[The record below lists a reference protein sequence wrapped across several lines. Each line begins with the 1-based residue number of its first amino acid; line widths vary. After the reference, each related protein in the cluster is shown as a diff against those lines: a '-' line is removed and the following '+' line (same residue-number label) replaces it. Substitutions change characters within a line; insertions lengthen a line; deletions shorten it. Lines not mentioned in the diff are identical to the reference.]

1 MRYNIEQWINPKSE
15 IAHAYANLYEP
26 GTSSKTLKRGKQGA
40 SGSNMFTVGPEF
52 QDYGKWVHE
61 SACKFVNNTFFF

>member
-1 MRYNIEQWINPKSE
+1 MRYNIGQWINPKSE

-52 QDYGKWVHE
+52 QDYGK
-61 SACKFVNNTFFF
+61 